1 MVDLSIFLTVD
12 SSEPN
17 ETASSGN
24 NVSREYKNSHDLGE
38 LHDLDDFTGLCRDC
52 AQFEQFIAKA
62 SVAPKMQK
70 SKSIAKKA
78 QIAVNRIKSML
89 KLR

>member
-1 MVDLSIFLTVD
+1 M
-12 SSEPN
+12 
-17 ETASSGN
+17 
-24 NVSREYKNSHDLGE
+24 GE